1 VGSILNA
8 KIAAAVA
15 QFALLFVAP
24 PLQAQIR
31 FLPFGESSPQA
42 KTRDELDAVGRVCD
56 EADSEVVIRLARAF
70 IRDYPESGFR
80 EFVDISLLHTYE
92 QTRDA
97 PHVRETAET
106 ILRLNPESVDAL
118 LALTAYRLEHTEP
131 GAATQG
137 LLSAREY
144 AQHALERIRRLKTP
158 VTAHRQQWVL
168 TKKSFLGKAYLYLGL
183 AAVQEKKLDEGLQ
196 HLIAATEFDPQGSYF
211 YRLAVLYEARTSYA
225 EALESAERAK
235 QLGPESVTRL
245 AERQIARLRSRTEEP
260 AKR

>member
-1 VGSILNA
+1 MSSILNA
-8 KIAAAVA
+8 KTAVAVA
-15 QFALLFVAP
+15 QLALLFAAA
-24 PLQAQIR
+24 PLQAQVR

-56 EADSEVVIRLARAF
+56 EADSEVVIRLARSF
-70 IRDYPESGFR
+70 IRDYPESDFR

-118 LALTAYRLEHTEP
+118 LALAAYRLEHTEP
-131 GAATQG
+131 GAATLG

-144 AQHALERIRRLKTP
+144 AQHALERIRPLKTP
-158 VTAHRQQWVL
+158 VSANRQQWVA
-168 TKKSFLGKAYLYLGL
+168 TRKASLGKAYLYLGL
-183 AAVQEKKLDEGLQ
+183 AAVRENKLDEGLQ